1 MASGLGD
8 LHRRDRFNVP
18 TVVYLEL
25 KRKVKNNGRLVDH
38 VRTLWQ
44 RKFDCNVSYRTRLL
58 FLVLHERIRTG
69 GHSMKCQKCGHEM
82 NFREDAWPQEIKPGS
97 WVELWIC
104 PKCGEEIV
112 N

>member
-1 MASGLGD
+1 MASGPGL
-8 LHRRDRFNVP
+8 LPSFMLITQRRLSYTIER
-18 TVVYLEL
+18 
-25 KRKVKNNGRLVDH
+25 RKNNGRLVDH

-58 FLVLHERIRTG
+58 FLVLHERTRTG

>member
-1 MASGLGD
+1 MPRTNFVSAKYRVWYIAFKI
-8 LHRRDRFNVP
+8 HRRR
-18 TVVYLEL
+18 EL
-25 KRKVKNNGRLVDH
+25 DGWFMDH
-38 VRTLWQ
+38 MSTLWQ
-44 RKFDCNVSYRTRLL
+44 RKFDCNVSYGTRLL
-58 FLVLHERIRTG
+58 FLVLHERKRTG